1 MIKVHLRKKPISDGR
16 TSLYLDYYPAIPHPD
31 TGKPTRREFLGLYL
45 FNRPKTPADKEQN
58 SETVALAETLRAKRQ
73 IEVQTGAYG
82 FLSKKNLNTCFV
94 AYCEQLAANRT
105 GSNKDGWDSA
115 LYYLRNFT
123 GGRLNLSDLT
133 PKKCRDF
140 RAYMMNAESQRNG
153 EPLAIN
159 STVSYFNKFKAAL
172 KQAYKDG
179 LISTDLNAKV
189 ESIRPEETRRE
200 YLTLAE
206 LQTLAQTELPAL
218 PVLKQAALFSVLT
231 GLRYSDIEALTWE
244 QIRHDPANGY
254 MIAFRQEKTEGVEYM
269 PVSEQAVLLLGNRL
283 GDSQPVLPG
292 LMYSAHWN
300 KVLKQWV
307 KSAGITKPI
316 TFHSFRHTYATLQLS
331 LGTDIYTV
339 SKMLGHREL
348 KTTQIYAK
356 IVDQSK
362 RDAADKIK
370 LIF

>member
-1 MIKVHLRKKPISDGR
+1 MVKVHLRKKAISNGR

-31 TGKPTRREFLGLYL
+31 TGKPTRREFLGLYM

-58 SETVALAETLRAKRQ
+58 SETLALAETLRAKRQ
-73 IEVQTGAYG
+73 IDVQNGAYG
-82 FLSKKNLNTCFV
+82 FLSKKHLNTCFV
-94 AYCEQLAANRT
+94 AYCEELAAKRA
-105 GSNKDGWDSA
+105 GSNKDGWESA
-115 LYYLRNFT
+115 LHYLRDFT
-123 GGRLNLSDLT
+123 GGTIKLSNLT

-140 RAYMMNAESQRNG
+140 RAYMVQAKSQRNE
-153 EPLAIN
+153 EPLAVN

-179 LISTDLNAKV
+179 LLGTDLDAQV
-189 ESIRPEETRRE
+189 ESIKPEETRRE

-206 LQTLAQTELPAL
+206 LQSLVQTELLAF
-218 PVLKQAALFSVLT
+218 PVLKKAALFSALT
-231 GLRYSDIEALTWE
+231 GLRYSDIEALTWG
-244 QIRHDPANGY
+244 QIRYDSVSGY

-269 PVSEQAVLLLGNRL
+269 PVSEQAVSLLGERL
-283 GDSQPVLPG
+283 NDNQPILLG
-292 LMYSAHWN
+292 LTYSVHWN
-300 KVLKQWV
+300 KILKQWV
-307 KSAGITKPI
+307 KDAGITKAI

-370 LIF
+370 LKF

>member
-16 TSLYLDYYPAIPHPD
+16 TSLYLDYYPPIPHPD
-31 TGKPTRREFLGLYL
+31 TGKSTRREFLGLYL

-58 SETVALAETLRAKRQ
+58 SETLALAETIRARRQ
-73 IEVQTGAYG
+73 IEVQNGAYG

-94 AYCEQLAANRT
+94 AYCEGLAAQRT

-115 LYYLRNFT
+115 LHYLRDFT
-123 GGRLNLSDLT
+123 GGSLKVSSLT

-140 RAYMMNAESQRNG
+140 RAYMIGALSQRNN

-189 ESIRPEETRRE
+189 DSIKPEETRRE
-200 YLTLAE
+200 HLTLAE
-206 LQTLAQTELPAL
+206 LQALVQTDLPAL
-218 PVLKQAALFSVLT
+218 PVLKQAALFSALT
-231 GLRYSDIEALTWE
+231 GLRYSDIEALTWGK
-244 QIRHDPANGY
+244 IRYDSLSGY
-254 MIAFRQEKTEGVEYM
+254 TIDFRQEKTEGVEYM
-269 PVSEQAVLLLGNRL
+269 PVSEQAVLLLGERSA
-283 GDSQPVLPG
+283 DDQPVLPG

-300 KVLKQWV
+300 EKLKQWV
-307 KSAGITKPI
+307 KEAGIKRPI

-339 SKMLGHREL
+339 SKMLGHRDL

-356 IVDQSK
+356 IIDQSK
-362 RDAADKIK
+362 RDAADRIK
-370 LIF
+370 L